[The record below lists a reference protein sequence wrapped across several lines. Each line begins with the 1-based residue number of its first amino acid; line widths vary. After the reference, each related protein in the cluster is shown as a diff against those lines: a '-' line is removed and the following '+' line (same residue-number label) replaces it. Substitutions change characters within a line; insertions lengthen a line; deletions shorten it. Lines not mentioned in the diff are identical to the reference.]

1 MVKSTYLK
9 IDCLHNFILTC
20 TLLSALYAR
29 AIVENNRCIAETLLF
44 LLCNI
49 IPYTVASVAIF
60 ETGSWIFLKAINND
74 GKSNGQAL
82 LNSMKALLN
91 KWLSDIVF
99 DPLGNE
105 TLCIFATEFG

>member
-29 AIVENNRCIAETLLF
+29 AIVEKNRCIAENLLF

-60 ETGSWIFLKAINND
+60 ETGSW
-74 GKSNGQAL
+74 
-82 LNSMKALLN
+82 
-91 KWLSDIVF
+91 LSE
-99 DPLGNE
+99 GY
-105 TLCIFATEFG
+105 